1 MRILSEWA
9 KESGG
14 AVIVLVS
21 GDGFVDGVECG
32 DKDVLAGLVSVWGCG
47 SETGREAILRAAPGV
62 SSGRGLHIV
71 KEKEIIVNHRVMEK
85 KVKEVP
91 ENISAKMKELERM
104 CSKAGVNLLCV
115 ASTGTT
121 LTHYVSGDSVPLTA
135 ALVTMGE
142 RYVAVREMLIHASDI
157 LIDKI
162 ISKPLGHAVEG
173 PDAFESVTEEMHSTW
188 RAKNAD
194 YGSSFDDGIDR
205 FGLVSAAVRVCD
217 KANRFAS
224 LADGKSAQV
233 KTESLRDTLMD
244 LANYCVMTVM
254 RLDQDKKGDE

>member
-1 MRILSEWA
+1 
-9 KESGG
+9 
-14 AVIVLVS
+14 
-21 GDGFVDGVECG
+21 
-32 DKDVLAGLVSVWGCG
+32 
-47 SETGREAILRAAPGV
+47 
-62 SSGRGLHIV
+62 
-71 KEKEIIVNHRVMEK
+71 MEK

-104 CSKAGVNLLCV
+104 CEKAGVNLLCV

-121 LTHYVSGDSVPLTA
+121 LTHYVNGDSVPL
-135 ALVTMGE
+135 VTLGE
-142 RYVAVREMLIHASDI
+142 RYMVVRAADI
-157 LIDKI
+157 LQARIDKI

-173 PDAFESVTEEMHSTW
+173 PDAFERVTEEMHATW

-205 FGLVSAAVRVCD
+205 FGLVSAAVRICD

-244 LANYCVMTVM
+244 LANYSVMTVM
-254 RLDQDKKGDE
+254 RLDREKGDE

>member
-1 MRILSEWA
+1 
-9 KESGG
+9 
-14 AVIVLVS
+14 
-21 GDGFVDGVECG
+21 
-32 DKDVLAGLVSVWGCG
+32 
-47 SETGREAILRAAPGV
+47 
-62 SSGRGLHIV
+62 
-71 KEKEIIVNHRVMEK
+71 MEK
-85 KVKEVP
+85 KVKDVP

-104 CSKAGVNLLCV
+104 CEKAGVNLLCV

-121 LTHYVSGDSVPLTA
+121 LTHYVNGDSVPL
-135 ALVTMGE
+135 VTLGE
-142 RYVAVREMLIHASDI
+142 RYMVIREMLIHAADI
-157 LIDKI
+157 LQARIDKI

-173 PDAFESVTEEMHSTW
+173 PDAFERVTEEMHATW

-205 FGLVSAAVRVCD
+205 FGLVSAAVRICD

-244 LANYCVMTVM
+244 LANYSVMTVM
-254 RLDQDKKGDE
+254 RLDREKGDE

>member
-1 MRILSEWA
+1 
-9 KESGG
+9 
-14 AVIVLVS
+14 
-21 GDGFVDGVECG
+21 
-32 DKDVLAGLVSVWGCG
+32 
-47 SETGREAILRAAPGV
+47 
-62 SSGRGLHIV
+62 
-71 KEKEIIVNHRVMEK
+71 MEK

-91 ENISAKMKELERM
+91 ENISAKRKELERM
-104 CSKAGVNLLCV
+104 CEKAGVNLLCV

-121 LTHYVSGDSVPLTA
+121 LTHYVNGDSVPLTA
-135 ALVTMGE
+135 ALVTLGE
-142 RYVAVREMLIHASDI
+142 RYMVVREMLIHAADI
-157 LIDKI
+157 LQARIDKI

-173 PDAFESVTEEMHSTW
+173 PDAFERVTEEMHATW

-205 FGLVSAAVRVCD
+205 FGLVSAAVRICD

-244 LANYCVMTVM
+244 LANYAVMTVM